1 MPKKIFTEQEKE
13 EIIRLY
19 TITKI
24 GAKPLAAKYG
34 CSAPTLLKNLA
45 EWGIQPNTKKLDL
58 TNQYFGKL
66 QAIKPAPKRNDKYTR
81 WICKCECGNEVEV
94 RTDYLTSLHTIS
106 CGCEKDKHFGKT
118 IILNQSYGLLTPI
131 HYDEA
136 QQKYLC
142 NCKCGNQTYV
152 KGYNLNNG
160 NTQSCGCLK
169 SKGELKINQL
179 LSSLNIKYQT
189 QYTFDDCRFPD
200 TNRLAYFDYAIF
212 NNDNNLLCLIEYDGS
227 QHQSGWSQNELS
239 LQKIQSH
246 DCFKENYC
254 LAHKISLIRIPHT
267 DYDKLTIDYLE
278 NIIKETAEAPDME
291 EASELEEEVTE

>member
-45 EWGIQPNTKKLDL
+45 EWGVQPNTKKLDL

-66 QAIKPAPKRNDKYTR
+66 QAIKPAPKRNDRYTR
-81 WICKCECGNEVEV
+81 WVCKCECGNEIEV
-94 RTDYLTSLHTIS
+94 RTDYLTSLHTTS
-106 CGCEKDKHFGKT
+106 CGCEKAKYFNKT
-118 IILNQSYGLLTPI
+118 VVLNQAYGLLTPLA
-131 HYDEA
+131 YDEI

-142 NCKCGNQTYV
+142 KCECGNQVYV

-179 LSSLNIKYQT
+179 LSALGMQYQT
-189 QYTFDDCRFPD
+189 QYSFNDCRFPD

-212 NNDNNLLCLIEYDGS
+212 NNNELICLIEYDGT
-227 QHQSGWSQNELS
+227 QHQYGWNQNEIS
-239 LQKIQSH
+239 LQKIQIH
-246 DCFKENYC
+246 DKIKDNYC
-254 LAHKISLIRIPHT
+254 LIHNIPLIRIPCS
-267 DYDKLTIDYLE
+267 DYDKLTIDYLK
-278 NIIKETAEAPDME
+278 NIIKDTADAPDME
-291 EASELEEEVTE
+291 EAQEVAESDE

>member
-81 WICKCECGNEVEV
+81 WICKCECGNSV
-94 RTDYLTSLHTIS
+94 
-106 CGCEKDKHFGKT
+106 
-118 IILNQSYGLLTPI
+118 
-131 HYDEA
+131 
-136 QQKYLC
+136 
-142 NCKCGNQTYV
+142 YV

-179 LSSLNIKYQT
+179 LSTLGIQYQT
-189 QYTFDDCRFPD
+189 QYSFNDCRFPD

-212 NNDNNLLCLIEYDGS
+212 NNNNKLLCLIEYDGT
-227 QHQSGWSQNELS
+227 QHHYGWSQNTTS
-239 LQKIQSH
+239 LEKIQAH
-246 DCFKENYC
+246 DKIKDNYC
-254 LAHKISLIRIPHT
+254 LTHNIPLIRIPYF
-267 DYDKLTIDYLE
+267 DYDKLSTDYLE
-278 NIIKETAEAPDME
+278 GIIKETAEAPDME
-291 EASELEEEVTE
+291 EASGLEEEVTE